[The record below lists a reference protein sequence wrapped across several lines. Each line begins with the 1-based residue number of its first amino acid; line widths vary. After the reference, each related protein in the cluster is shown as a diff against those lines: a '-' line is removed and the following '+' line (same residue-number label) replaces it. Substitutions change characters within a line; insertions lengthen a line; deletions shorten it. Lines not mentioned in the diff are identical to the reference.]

1 MLCHKIVMS
10 LVLTRRLRRQ
20 KKSKKDF
27 GSPLLHPPDARAP
40 NPVRGR
46 SPLHP
51 QYLILCEY
59 NLFLYGFVVKRD
71 GIFVDAF
78 DFPAFLDVNPGISF
92 GFVGTAHATYD
103 TSAQTCTQVL

>member
-27 GSPLLHPPDARAP
+27 GDTP

-78 DFPAFLDVNPGISF
+78 DFPAFLDVNPGVSF

-103 TSAQTCTQVL
+103 TSAQTCTQVLSRNAL